1 MASTLDIDDALI
13 IFFGSEQ
20 GMYSHAL
27 LAIFMVCRRPE
38 SRATLKMFQLLV
50 LLLQLG
56 TALAFRYKI
65 TSSPSGN
72 TKCLKSVFAADMTIK
87 GKLKVTADRGT
98 IDFTVIYKV

>member
-1 MASTLDIDDALI
+1 MIH
-13 IFFGSEQ
+13 F
-20 GMYSHAL
+20 
-27 LAIFMVCRRPE
+27 
-38 SRATLKMFQLLV
+38 LV
-50 LLLQLG
+50 LLLQIG

-98 IDFTVIYKV
+98 LDFTVILYV